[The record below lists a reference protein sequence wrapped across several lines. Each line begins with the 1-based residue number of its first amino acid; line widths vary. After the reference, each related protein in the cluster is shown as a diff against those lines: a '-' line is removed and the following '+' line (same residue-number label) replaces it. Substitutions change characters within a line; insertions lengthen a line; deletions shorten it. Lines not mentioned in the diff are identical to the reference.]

1 MDRAVPQ
8 MSRPSRW
15 LFAALSALML
25 ACGGDDSNGPG
36 SASMTK
42 AAGDNMAGY
51 AGNFAPAL
59 PTVRVRGGNGAPV
72 PDVPVTFRVTSG
84 GGTVSFPSAVT
95 DDSGRASP
103 GAWRLGVVGA
113 QGLTADASGYG
124 SVTFTASAGA
134 PPASAF
140 DIDIIFLDPQPTDSQ
155 KAAFLAARDRWQ
167 QLIVGDLSDYGPGFA
182 ADAAC
187 PTFTTPEVPGP
198 IDDVVIF
205 AAVRPIPPDGG
216 ANILAQAGPCQLRGS
231 NLLTIA
237 GIMIFDSDDIGTLT
251 QSASLA
257 DVATHEMAHVLGFG
271 LIWSDLELITG
282 ELGTDPYFTGVG
294 ARQAFR
300 AIQSES
306 NPYDGNSVPVENT
319 GGAGTRDGHWR
330 ETVFGRELM
339 TGFFNGGVT
348 NPLSA
353 VTATSMRDMGYTVDD
368 SRADAYQLSLAM
380 GNLAAGA
387 VGDWREQLAPWPV
400 LVVDDRGR
408 TLRAIRR

>member
-1 MDRAVPQ
+1 VPQ
-8 MSRPSRW
+8 LSRPSRW
-15 LFAALSALML
+15 LLAALSALVL
-25 ACGGDDSNGPG
+25 SCGDDDSNGPA
-36 SASMTK
+36 SARMAK
-42 AAGDNMAGY
+42 VAGDNTSGF

-59 PTVRVRGGNGAPV
+59 PTVQVRGSDGTPV
-72 PDVPVTFRVTSG
+72 AEVPVTFSVASG
-84 GGTVSFPSAVT
+84 GGAIAFPDAIT

-103 GAWRLGVVGA
+103 GAWRFGA
-113 QGLTADASGYG
+113 AGTQGLTASASGYE
-124 SVTFTASAGA
+124 SVTFTATASA
-134 PPASAF
+134 PPASAY

-187 PTFTTPEVPGP
+187 PTFTTPAVPGP

-237 GIMIFDSDDIGTLT
+237 GIMIFDSDDIATLT
-251 QSASLA
+251 ASASLA

-271 LIWSDLELITG
+271 LIWSDLDLITG
-282 ELGTDPYFTGVG
+282 EFGTDPFFTGVG

-300 AIQSES
+300 AIQSPT
-306 NPYDGNSVPVENT
+306 NPYAGNAVPVENT

-339 TGFFNGGVT
+339 TGFFNGGVA

-353 VTATSMRDMGYTVDD
+353 VTATSMRDLGYTVDD

-380 GNLAAGA
+380 GSLAAGA
-387 VGDWREQLAPWPV
+387 VGAWREQLAPWPV
-400 LVVDDRGR
+400 RVVDDRGR